1 MPKKNVHKNSW
12 KVCRHKRQ
20 LHKKTKLAV
29 IVLTLVF
36 GLILLGQIINFG
48 KMFFKPWGLSQE
60 KVNRNYRWNGK
71 NNINLVIKSES
82 IAVLSLNPQE
92 KTAFIINFPDNTLID
107 TAFGFGKWQIRSIYN
122 LGQSEGNRGYELL
135 EKSLGNLLG
144 VPIDGMIEYK
154 GDLTRLDI
162 INIKTDLT
170 LLELIRLKIS
180 LSQVRF
186 DKIKNI
192 DLSRMEVL
200 DKTRMND
207 GTEIYTPDPDKI
219 DQSLV
224 FIDPSIQKE
233 HLSIAVFNA
242 TDYPQL
248 AQKAARM
255 ITNLGGN
262 VIITANTQ
270 NTYAKTLVT
279 GQKGATLTRLS
290 EVFDLGCSKDPTC
303 ANIPVPEAANSR
315 AQINI
320 VLGEDF
326 RL

>member
-12 KVCRHKRQ
+12 KVCQSKRQ

-29 IVLTLVF
+29 IVLTLIF
-36 GLILLGQIINFG
+36 GLIILGQIINFG
-48 KMFFKPWGLSQE
+48 KMFFKPWGLNQE
-60 KVNRNYRWNGK
+60 KINRNYRWDGN
-71 NNINLVIKSES
+71 NNINLVVKDES
-82 IAVLSLNPQE
+82 IGILSLNPKD

-154 GDLTRLDI
+154 GDLTELDI
-162 INIKTDLT
+162 RNIKTDLT

-180 LSQVRF
+180 LSQIRF

-192 DLSRMEVL
+192 DLLKMEIL

-207 GTEIYTPDPDKI
+207 GTEIYSSDPDKL
-219 DQSLV
+219 DQILV
-224 FIDPSIQKE
+224 FIDPLIQKE

-262 VIITANTQ
+262 VIIISNAQ
-270 NTYAKTLVT
+270 NTYAKTKVT
-279 GQKGATLTRLS
+279 GQKGSTLTRLS
-290 EVFDLGCSKDPTC
+290 QVFDLGCSKDPTC
-303 ANIPVPEAANSR
+303 ANISVPEMENSR